1 MIESLIQDRGLKAV
15 KVAGTHGG
23 EWACPCPACGGKDR
37 FRFWPAQGEGGTWY
51 CRQCDKGG
59 DSIQFLRE
67 FEGLSYTEACR
78 RLGVERAAAPTSIMP
93 RADKAERP
101 WEPSPTPADPGPV
114 WQEHAAKL
122 LDYAHARLLA
132 DEDRMMWL
140 AMRGIFPDAV
150 ERFRLGWLPGEKGK
164 DCYHRDRGAWGLPPE
179 TNARGRKK
187 SLWIPAGLVVPA
199 LTEDG
204 AVRRLRIRRTDEA
217 RERFG
222 AEMKYVV
229 VPGSSMRPLLLRPE
243 ARAFVVVE
251 AELDAMACVAAAMD
265 AGLDVGAFAAGTNM
279 GRPDAAAHA
288 VLRRALCILVALD
301 FDQPDEKGQRAG
313 AKGMPFWARTY
324 RTARRWPVPK
334 GKDPGDAFREG
345 WNLADW
351 IRIGLP
357 PVFAPAPVQEAPA
370 PLPVAPAPEKKQAR
384 ETMGAGRMDD
394 KGGGEKGNVSLVSF
408 DGQYKVTRA
417 MQDNITFDERLGV
430 AQAIISEVLRDL
442 TDGSSSDLRALVESA
457 FQVNKDGQV
466 SAARILGLRR
476 VKISH
481 PRWADAMR
489 ALSDSIQ
496 PLYSKAFVRIHK
508 RDKDGAWQPIPLDIA
523 KA

>member
-78 RLGVERAAAPTSIMP
+78 RLGVERTAAPTSIMP

-132 DEDRMMWL
+132 DEDRMKWL
-140 AMRGIFPDAV
+140 AMRGIFPDVV
-150 ERFRLGWLPGEKGK
+150 ERFRLGWLPGENGK

-204 AVRRLRIRRTDEA
+204 TVRRLRIRRTDEA
-217 RERFG
+217 RVRFG
-222 AEMKYVV
+222 AEMKSVV

-265 AGLDVGAFAAGTNM
+265 AGLDVGPSLPGPTWGVRMRQPMPCCAVPSASSWRWTSTSRTRRDSGPGPRACPSGQKPTARPAAGRSPRAKTP
-279 GRPDAAAHA
+279 GTPSGKAGIWRTGYASGCLLFSRLRLCRRHQPPSLWPLPRKKSRPM
-288 VLRRALCILVALD
+288 RPWALD
-301 FDQPDEKGQRAG
+301 
-313 AKGMPFWARTY
+313 
-324 RTARRWPVPK
+324 
-334 GKDPGDAFREG
+334 G
-345 WNLADW
+345 WTT
-351 IRIGLP
+351 R
-357 PVFAPAPVQEAPA
+357 
-370 PLPVAPAPEKKQAR
+370 
-384 ETMGAGRMDD
+384 GAGR
-394 KGGGEKGNVSLVSF
+394 KK
-408 DGQYKVTRA
+408 R
-417 MQDNITFDERLGV
+417 RLPG
-430 AQAIISEVLRDL
+430 
-442 TDGSSSDLRALVESA
+442 
-457 FQVNKDGQV
+457 
-466 SAARILGLRR
+466 
-476 VKISH
+476 H
-481 PRWADAMR
+481 
-489 ALSDSIQ
+489 
-496 PLYSKAFVRIHK
+496 
-508 RDKDGAWQPIPLDIA
+508 GAVWSG
-523 KA
+523 

>member
-1 MIESLIQDRGLKAV
+1 
-15 KVAGTHGG
+15 
-23 EWACPCPACGGKDR
+23 
-37 FRFWPAQGEGGTWY
+37 
-51 CRQCDKGG
+51 
-59 DSIQFLRE
+59 
-67 FEGLSYTEACR
+67 
-78 RLGVERAAAPTSIMP
+78 MP
-93 RADKAERP
+93 RADKEERP

-122 LDYAHARLLA
+122 LDYAHAKLLA

-150 ERFRLGWLPGEKGK
+150 ERFRLGWLPGENGK

-394 KGGGEKGNVSLVSF
+394 KGGGKKKATAAGAWGGVEWLTHPIGPRDSLQVLARAGLEARPTS
-408 DGQYKVTRA
+408 DGDYEIYGQ
-417 MQDNITFDERLGV
+417 ERWPQRD
-430 AQAIISEVLRDL
+430 QARLM
-442 TDGSSSDLRALVESA
+442 GW
-457 FQVNKDGQV
+457 
-466 SAARILGLRR
+466 LRR
-476 VKISH
+476 FGQWVWQALYDKEFA
-481 PRWADAMR
+481 PPNGR
-489 ALSDSIQ
+489 AI
-496 PLYSKAFVRIHK
+496 
-508 RDKDGAWQPIPLDIA
+508 
-523 KA
+523 

>member
-1 MIESLIQDRGLKAV
+1 MIESLIQNRGLKAV

-150 ERFRLGWLPGEKGK
+150 ERFRLGWLPGENGK

-217 RERFG
+217 RARFG

-243 ARAFVVVE
+243 ARAFVVADRQLADATTSRLSADAQLKRYQ
-251 AELDAMACVAAAMD
+251 AERARLKLEKEQGLLMPRAEHERDLGARALFFRNEVRNFIHLHGATLIHLVGGDEGRLRELVQWWMETTEIWMD
-265 AGLDVGAFAAGTNM
+265 AWSG
-279 GRPDAAAHA
+279 
-288 VLRRALCILVALD
+288 
-301 FDQPDEKGQRAG
+301 E
-313 AKGMPFWARTY
+313 
-324 RTARRWPVPK
+324 
-334 GKDPGDAFREG
+334 REFVV
-345 WNLADW
+345 N
-351 IRIGLP
+351 
-357 PVFAPAPVQEAPA
+357 E
-370 PLPVAPAPEKKQAR
+370 E
-384 ETMGAGRMDD
+384 DD
-394 KGGGEKGNVSLVSF
+394 G
-408 DGQYKVTRA
+408 
-417 MQDNITFDERLGV
+417 
-430 AQAIISEVLRDL
+430 
-442 TDGSSSDLRALVESA
+442 
-457 FQVNKDGQV
+457 
-466 SAARILGLRR
+466 
-476 VKISH
+476 
-481 PRWADAMR
+481 ADAD
-489 ALSDSIQ
+489 APGEED
-496 PLYSKAFVRIHK
+496 A
-508 RDKDGAWQPIPLDIA
+508 
-523 KA
+523 

>member
-93 RADKAERP
+93 RADKEERP

-122 LDYAHARLLA
+122 LDYAHAKLLA

-150 ERFRLGWLPGEKGK
+150 ERFRLGWLPGENGK

-265 AGLDVGAFAAGTNM
+265 AGLDVGVFAAGTNM

-394 KGGGEKGNVSLVSF
+394 KGGGKKKATAAGAWGGVEWLTHPIGPRDSLQVLARAGLEARPTS
-408 DGQYKVTRA
+408 DGDYEIYGQERWPQRDQARLMGWLRRFGQWVWQALYDKEFAPPNGRA
-417 MQDNITFDERLGV
+417 M
-430 AQAIISEVLRDL
+430 
-442 TDGSSSDLRALVESA
+442 
-457 FQVNKDGQV
+457 
-466 SAARILGLRR
+466 
-476 VKISH
+476 
-481 PRWADAMR
+481 
-489 ALSDSIQ
+489 
-496 PLYSKAFVRIHK
+496 
-508 RDKDGAWQPIPLDIA
+508 
-523 KA
+523 